1 MRSYWSFCLL
11 LCMSA
16 TVLAQSSP
24 TPLIDLPLVPTSV
37 APGGPTFALTVN
49 GAGFVTGSVV
59 NWNGYPRPTNFISK
73 TRLTAAIPA
82 ADIAKA
88 ETASV
93 TVVNPGSANPTSN
106 VAFLSVVTP
115 VTTVAFSGS
124 RVSTF
129 GNPWY
134 AVSGDFNGDGLL
146 DLAVS
151 NWETNLAVLLGKGDG
166 TFQPALINSYATDSG
181 ALASGDFNGDG
192 KLDLAVTNPQGITV
206 SVFLGNGDGTFQPPV
221 EYVTTKYPGGLV
233 VGDFNRDGKLD
244 LLVIG
249 GYYAQ
254 MSLLLGNGDGTFQV
268 QSILDTNGG
277 QVCVGDFNGDGVPD
291 IGLASGSYVAISLG
305 KGDGSFLPP
314 KYYAGGNRPQSVVTA
329 DLNGDGILDLVTGGW
344 NGVSVLLGEGGGGFG
359 TPTNYTTGRTSY
371 DTATVVDLNGDGKPD
386 IAVAKSFDNTI
397 AVLLGNGDGTFQQ
410 PSYFQAG
417 VLSEAITFGDFNGDG
432 AMDLALSA
440 YGFPGSAG
448 AFISQQTSG
457 PAVLFSPAVLSF
469 PTQVVGTQS
478 PVQSI
483 KMTNVGKQGLDITRI
498 GISGADPSAF
508 SQTNNCGS
516 RLAVGDSC
524 EINLIFAPKNRGP
537 RPATLVV
544 ADSAVNG
551 QQSVPLV
558 GTATWASLSPSN
570 LNFGS
575 QKVGTVSAA
584 QSITLT
590 NVGSES
596 MAIFQVGIV
605 GATQRNFRQTNNC
618 GNTLGAHS
626 RCTINIQFA
635 PTRLGAFDDRFEIKD
650 NGGGLMQQ
658 VPLSGTGS

>member
-1 MRSYWSFCLL
+1 
-11 LCMSA
+11 MSA

-59 NWNGYPRPTNFISK
+59 NWNGHPRPTNFISK
-73 TRLTAAIPA
+73 TRLTAVIPA

-93 TVVNPGSANPTSN
+93 TVVNPGSTNPKSN
-106 VAFLSVVTP
+106 VAFLSVVTQ
-115 VTTVAFSGS
+115 VTTVAFDGS
-124 RVSTF
+124 RFSTF

-134 AVSGDFNGDGLL
+134 SLSGDFNGDGLL

-181 ALASGDFNGDG
+181 TLASGDFNGDG
-192 KLDLAVTNPQGITV
+192 KLDLAVTNTQGITV

-254 MSLLLGNGDGTFQV
+254 MSLLLGNGDGTFQA
-268 QSILDTNGG
+268 QSILDTSGG
-277 QVCVGDFNGDGVPD
+277 QVCVGDFNGDGVLD
-291 IGLASGSYVAISLG
+291 IGLASGVYVAISLG

-314 KYYAGGNRPQSVVTA
+314 KYYAGGNSPQSVVTA
-329 DLNGDGILDLVTGGW
+329 DLNGDGILDLVIGGW
-344 NGVSVLLGEGGGGFG
+344 NGISVLLGEGGGGFG

-371 DTATVVDLNGDGKPD
+371 DTSTVVDLNGDGKPD

-440 YGFPGSAG
+440 YGYPAGAG
-448 AFISQQTSG
+448 AFVSRQTSG
-457 PAVLFSPAVLSF
+457 PAVLFSLAVLTF

-478 PVQSI
+478 TAQS
-483 KMTNVGKQGLDITRI
+483 KLMSNVGKETLDITRI
-498 GISGADPSAF
+498 GISGTDPNAF
-508 SQTNNCGS
+508 TQTNNCGA

-544 ADSAVNG
+544 VDSAVNG
-551 QQSVPLV
+551 PQFIPLV
-558 GTATWASLSPSN
+558 GTATWASLSPTS
-570 LNFGS
+570 LNFGN

-590 NVGSES
+590 NVGSGS
-596 MAIFQVGIV
+596 MAIYEVGIV
-605 GATQRNFRQTNNC
+605 GATKRNFRQTNNC
-618 GNTLGAHS
+618 GNALAAGAS
-626 RCTINIQFA
+626 CTINIQFG
-635 PTRLGAFDDRFEIKD
+635 PTKLGPFNDRFEIKD

-658 VPLSGTGS
+658 VPVSGTGN